1 VNPSVSWQQRVGNQR
16 DWVWQGWQTRYTYIR
31 PPQSHSTLTPPVL
44 LLHGFGTSI
53 GHWRH
58 NLPVLGQN
66 YPVYA
71 LDLLGFGN
79 SRKAGTTYTIDLW
92 VNQVYEFWRTLIQ
105 HPVVLVGNSIGS
117 LVALSAAATHP
128 EMVKGLALVNLPDF
142 SLREEALPGWLR
154 PVVSTVEGLVASPV
168 VLQSLFYLLRRPSIV
183 QKWAGLAYANP
194 KAIDAELVDI
204 LTQPARDRGAAATFS
219 ALFKAMTSSKFGP
232 PVKSVLP
239 TLDSPILL
247 IWGRQ
252 DRMIPSQLA
261 QQFAALN
268 PNIKLIELDNAG
280 HCPHDECPEQFN
292 QILLDWLAEMKEVLS
307 FEF

>member
-31 PPQSHSTLTPPVL
+31 PPQSYSTLAPPVL

-58 NLPVLGQN
+58 NLPVVGQH
-66 YPVYA
+66 YPIYG
-71 LDLLGFGN
+71 LDLLGFGS
-79 SRKAGTTYTIDLW
+79 SRKALTTYTIDLW
-92 VNQVYEFWRTLIQ
+92 VEQVYEFWRTLIQ
-105 HPVVLVGNSIGS
+105 HPMVLVGNSIGS
-117 LVALSAAATHP
+117 LVALSAAATYP
-128 EMVKGLALVNLPDF
+128 EMVKGLVFINLPDF
-142 SLREEALPGWLR
+142 SLRDEAVPSWLR

-168 VLQSLFYLLRRPSIV
+168 LLQSLFYLLRRPSIV

-194 KAIDAELVDI
+194 KVIDAELVDI

-232 PVKSVLP
+232 QVKSVLP
-239 TLDSPILL
+239 TLERPVLL

-252 DRMIPSQLA
+252 DRMIPPQLA

-268 PNIKLIELDNAG
+268 PNVELIELDNAG

-292 QILLDWLAEMKEVLS
+292 QILLNWLVGI
-307 FEF
+307 

>member
-1 VNPSVSWQQRVGNQR
+1 MNPSVSWQQRVGSQR

-31 PPQSHSTLTPPVL
+31 PPHSHSRLAPPVL

-58 NLPVLGQN
+58 NLPVLGQH

-71 LDLLGFGN
+71 LDLLGFGS
-79 SRKAGTTYTIDLW
+79 SRKAWATYTIDLW
-92 VNQVYEFWRTLIQ
+92 VNQVYEFWQTLIQ
-105 HPVVLVGNSIGS
+105 HPMVLVGNSIGS

-128 EMVKGLALVNLPDF
+128 EMVKGLILINLPDF

-183 QKWAGLAYANP
+183 QKWAGLAYYNP
-194 KAIDAELVDI
+194 SAIDAELVEI

-219 ALFKAMTSSKFGP
+219 VLFKAMTSSKFGP
-232 PVKSVLP
+232 PIKSVLP
-239 TLDSPILL
+239 TLDIPLLL

-252 DRMIPSQLA
+252 DRMIPPQLA
-261 QQFAALN
+261 QQFADLN
-268 PNIKLIELDNAG
+268 PNVKLIELDNAG
-280 HCPHDECPEQFN
+280 HCPHDECPEQVN
-292 QILLDWLAEMKEVLS
+292 RILLDWLAGI
-307 FEF
+307 

>member
-1 VNPSVSWQQRVGNQR
+1 
-16 DWVWQGWQTRYTYIR
+16 
-31 PPQSHSTLTPPVL
+31 
-44 LLHGFGTSI
+44 
-53 GHWRH
+53 
-58 NLPVLGQN
+58 
-66 YPVYA
+66 
-71 LDLLGFGN
+71 
-79 SRKAGTTYTIDLW
+79 
-92 VNQVYEFWRTLIQ
+92 
-105 HPVVLVGNSIGS
+105 
-117 LVALSAAATHP
+117 
-128 EMVKGLALVNLPDF
+128 
-142 SLREEALPGWLR
+142 
-154 PVVSTVEGLVASPV
+154 VVSTVEGLVASPV

-204 LTQPARDRGAAATFS
+204 LTKPARDRGAAATFS

-292 QILLDWLAEMKEVLS
+292 QILLDWLAEI
-307 FEF
+307 